1 MTTQRSRKTLAHKQL
16 ELAFAVPAVVAH
28 RVTRMAQAGA
38 KPSRADHREFHR
50 MWSEKVLA
58 SGESW
63 NAMMLAAF
71 QANLT
76 FMMSWWTFP
85 FWTTSQTQNR
95 FLAHGRHLSHTML
108 ASGLGPVHRRV
119 VANARRLGRTKR

>member
-1 MTTQRSRKTLAHKQL
+1 MTTRRTRKSLPYKQL

-38 KPSRADHREFHR
+38 RPSRADHREFHR
-50 MWSEKVLA
+50 MWSEKVIA

-71 QANLT
+71 RANMT
-76 FMMSWWTFP
+76 FMLSFWSFP
-85 FWTTSQTQNR
+85 FWTSAQTQQR
-95 FLAHGRHLSHTML
+95 LRAHGRHLSQTM
-108 ASGLGPVHRRV
+108 AV
-119 VANARRLGRTKR
+119 